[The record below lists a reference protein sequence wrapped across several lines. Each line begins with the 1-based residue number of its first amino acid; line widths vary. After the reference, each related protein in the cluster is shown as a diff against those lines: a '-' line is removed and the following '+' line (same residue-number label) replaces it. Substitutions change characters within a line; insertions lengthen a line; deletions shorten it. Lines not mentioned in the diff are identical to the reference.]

1 MKKLLVTLFLMYTG
15 AAQAAPALEP
25 VNEIPNTFNTL
36 DWTKYSTKE
45 IKTVTDYAERMLA
58 EEKQAKLDSVCKD
71 LDEKALSLCK
81 QAQQIELSEVS
92 AVKPVQA
99 WLVAALSADGESQ
112 ERLLKVAAEVASKR
126 MSQDAF
132 VNLYSK
138 IIRNFDQHFVD
149 Q

>member
-1 MKKLLVTLFLMYTG
+1 MKKTLVTLFLMYTG

-45 IKTVTDYAERMLA
+45 IKTVTAYAERMLA

-71 LDEKALSLCK
+71 LQPKAYSLCK
-81 QAQQIELSEVS
+81 QAQAIELTDVS

-99 WLVAALSADGESQ
+99 WLVAALSVDGDAQ
-112 ERLLKVAAEVASKR
+112 DRLLKIASEVATMR
-126 MSQDAF
+126 MTEDAF
-132 VNLYSK
+132 VKLYSQ
-138 IIRNFDQHFVD
+138 IYRNKSSK
-149 Q
+149 

>member
-1 MKKLLVTLFLMYTG
+1 MKKILVTLFLMYTG

-45 IKTVTDYAERMLA
+45 IKAVTAYAERMLA
-58 EEKQAKLDSVCKD
+58 EEKQAKLDSVCKN
-71 LDEKALSLCK
+71 LDEVAFDLCK
-81 QAQQIELSEVS
+81 QAQAIELTEVS

-99 WLVAALSADGESQ
+99 WLVAALSVEGDSQ
-112 ERLLKVAAEVASKR
+112 DRLLKVAAEVASER

-132 VNLYSK
+132 VSMIGQICEKLTCAK
-138 IIRNFDQHFVD
+138 
-149 Q
+149 